1 MKKIKLAALVFAAG
15 FLAGGCGASSGKGF
29 QPVENSIYVSSDG
42 DISTATIV
50 CPGRTV
56 QGRRFAGICRA
67 AGILVQ

>member
-15 FLAGGCGASSGKGF
+15 FVASCGAS
-29 QPVENSIYVSSDG
+29 PERDSSLWRIVFMCRQME
-42 DISTATIV
+42 ISHSNHRV

-67 AGILVQ
+67 AGILVR